1 MTPEIKAL
9 YKPPFKYDGRA
20 YIQDSEYNMVA
31 DFKDPDLM
39 PGQGKEFRPRGWGRI
54 GQMPDGA
61 RLHDDEFVGSD
72 RSVYGQIGDAVPVP
86 MARWA
91 AEQAVRHLRRAA

>member
-61 RLHDDEFVGSD
+61 RLHDEVSAFMEGVVG
-72 RSVYGQIGDAVPVP
+72 G
-86 MARWA
+86 
-91 AEQAVRHLRRAA
+91 EQDPEKCVQLLNEAWGHD